1 MKNLI
6 ILSAIFFFSIQMSLA
21 QSVQVNEDYGIT
33 RMLERHSHTHK
44 SKTEVSGWR
53 VQILSTTDRMRMEQ
67 AKEDFLNNYPAERVE
82 WEHAKPY
89 YRLRVG
95 AFPTKL
101 EAIKLLYEL
110 KKDYPSAY
118 PAMDNTINP
127 RDFL

>member
-1 MKNLI
+1 MREFL
-6 ILSAIFFFSIQMSLA
+6 LSLSFLLLFGITSYS
-21 QSVQVNEDYGIT
+21 QSVNVNEDYEVT
-33 RMLERHSHTHK
+33 RMLERHAYSNK
-44 SKTEVSGWR
+44 SQSTVPGWR
-53 VQILSTTDRMRMEQ
+53 VQILSTTDRMRMEK
-67 AKEDFLNNYPAERVE
+67 AKEEFLNNYPGQKVE

-101 EAIKLLYEL
+101 QALKLLYEL

-118 PAMDNTINP
+118 PAMDSSINP